1 MMTDE
6 EFIKKLKKEAYF
18 EHTGDQK
25 EILWGRLRAY
35 LDVDEAKGGFW
46 YFGFRF
52 AHLVV
57 VVAVV
62 LLASAGVTFA
72 SQTSLPGEP
81 LYSVKRLSE
90 EAKIF
95 VIFDQKTKQKERIK
109 LTSRRV
115 GEVEQLASK
124 DPGKAEELLGEYES
138 QIENYENAFNEDPEL
153 SESLESTLMANKEVF
168 MRVVDEAPDQLKTRI
183 NELIEEP
190 DEEEPEE
197 ESGGTVEG
205 EQDNPANDPK
215 EEEDP
220 NLTGD

>member
-25 EILWGRLRAY
+25 EILWGRLHAY
-35 LDVDEAKGGFW
+35 LNVREVKRGLW
-46 YFGFRF
+46 YFSFRF
-52 AHLVV
+52 ANLVV
-57 VVAVV
+57 VVVVV

-138 QIENYENAFNEDPEL
+138 QIENYEDMFNEDPEL
-153 SESLESTLMANKEVF
+153 LESLESTILANKESF
-168 MRVVDEAPDQLKTRI
+168 MRVVDEAPDQLKSRI

-197 ESGGTVEG
+197 GDGSVEG
-205 EQDNPANDPK
+205 EQDNPSSDPK
-215 EEEDP
+215 DEEDP
-220 NLTGD
+220 NLPSN

>member
-25 EILWGRLRAY
+25 EILWGRLHAY
-35 LDVDEAKGGFW
+35 LNVREVKRGLW

-52 AHLVV
+52 ANLVV
-57 VVAVV
+57 VVVVV

-81 LYSVKRLSE
+81 LYAVKRLSE

-115 GEVEQLASK
+115 DEV
-124 DPGKAEELLGEYES
+124 
-138 QIENYENAFNEDPEL
+138 AFNEDPEL
-153 SESLESTLMANKEVF
+153 LESLESTLLANKEVF
-168 MRVVDEAPDQLKTRI
+168 MRVVDEAPDQLKSRI

-190 DEEEPEE
+190 DDEEPEE
-197 ESGGTVEG
+197 GAGSVEG
-205 EQDNPANDPK
+205 EQDNPSSDPK
-215 EEEDP
+215 DEEDP
-220 NLTGD
+220 NLPSN